1 MRGSGSNVKGFK
13 SVSNCIVVLP
23 AGEHTIV
30 PVGMQSLATNIGSN
44 APRDVAPIDYYVSG
58 TIEGANSPDF
68 GVAIVSAN
76 FHALRFPRGTYI
88 GS

>member
-30 PVGMQSLATNIGSN
+30 PVGMQSLATNVGKSD
-44 APRDVAPIDYYVSG
+44 PRDVAPIDYYVSG
-58 TIEGANSPDF
+58 TTEGANSPDF